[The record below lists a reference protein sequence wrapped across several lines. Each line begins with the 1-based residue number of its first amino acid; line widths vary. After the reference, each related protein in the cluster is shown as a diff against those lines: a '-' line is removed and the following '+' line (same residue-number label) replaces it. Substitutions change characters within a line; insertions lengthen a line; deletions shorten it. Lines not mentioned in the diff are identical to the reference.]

1 MALGFGTNIVTDGLI
16 FNIDAANKRSY
27 IGSGSVLN
35 DLSSKKNHMT
45 IVGSTLYS
53 DKGGALSFVGN
64 SSTYCYV
71 NDNVSLR
78 PANFTASVWVKFNSF
93 STYNCVFTKPQ
104 TGPPW
109 SSPYLSWMIRINNSS
124 TFECGIG
131 STSYYSNSAS
141 YSFQTGAIYNL
152 IMTFD
157 GSYVKGYIN
166 GILKINTARSITVQ
180 YQNKPMILGASYGL
194 SPVAEVINGY
204 IYQASLYN
212 RALSTNEISLNY
224 KAFSNRFEV

>member
-27 IGSGSVLN
+27 SGAGSNLY

-45 IVGSTLYS
+45 IVGSTLYN
-53 DKGGALSFVGN
+53 DKGGALSFAGN
-64 SSTYCYV
+64 STTYCYI
-71 NDNVSLR
+71 NDNSNLR

-104 TGPPW
+104 TGPNW
-109 SSPYLSWMIRINNSS
+109 TSPYLSWMIRVNSSS

-131 STSYYSNSAS
+131 STSYYSNTGS
-141 YSFQTGAIYNL
+141 YSFQTGKIYNL

-166 GILKINTARSITVQ
+166 NVLVINIARAITVQ
-180 YQNKPMILGASYGL
+180 YQNKPMVLGGGYGG
-194 SPVAEVINGY
+194 SPVGEVINGY

-212 RALSTNEISLNY
+212 RALSANEISLNY
-224 KAFSNRFEV
+224 KAFSNRFGV